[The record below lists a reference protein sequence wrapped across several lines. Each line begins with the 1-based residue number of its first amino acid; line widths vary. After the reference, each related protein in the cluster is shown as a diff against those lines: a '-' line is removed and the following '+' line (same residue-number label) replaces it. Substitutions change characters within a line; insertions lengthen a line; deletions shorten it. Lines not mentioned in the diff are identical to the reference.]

1 MLCSGKG
8 CGRQRN
14 SPPGSGPKDWEG
26 PGRRP
31 AWTNG
36 RENTNPCVFILL
48 LIHRVVEAL
57 IETRCGK
64 RLTFQRLGLIRLRH
78 SQNPLLC

>member
-1 MLCSGKG
+1 MLCCGKG
-8 CGRQRN
+8 GGRQGN
-14 SPPGSGPKDWEG
+14 SPPGSAPKDWEG
-26 PGRRP
+26 LGRRP

-48 LIHRVVEAL
+48 LIHWVVEAL

-64 RLTFQRLGLIRLRH
+64 QLKFQRLGLIRLH
-78 SQNPLLC
+78 HPQNPLLC